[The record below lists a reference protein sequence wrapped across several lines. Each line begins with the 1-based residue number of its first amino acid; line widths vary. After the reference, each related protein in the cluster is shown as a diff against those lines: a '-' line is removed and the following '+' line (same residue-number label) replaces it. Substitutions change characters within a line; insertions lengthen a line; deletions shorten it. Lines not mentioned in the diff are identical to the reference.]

1 MAQCG
6 ICGKHV
12 TFGNNVSHAKNR
24 TKRTWLPNIHAAT
37 FYRNGARVRIKAC
50 TRCIRSQYKLPKAK
64 VRRLIP
70 AG

>member
-50 TRCIRSQYKLPKAK
+50 TRCIRSEYKVPKAK
-64 VRRLIP
+64 AR
-70 AG
+70 G

>member
-1 MAQCG
+1 MAMCG

-37 FYRNGARVRIKAC
+37 FYRDGARVRVKAC

-64 VRRLIP
+64 AR
-70 AG
+70 A